1 MGVLDETQFV
11 ERPQFFNGERLF
23 APDLQS
29 VEAFNREMRWLHNRS
44 LHQPGIGSG
53 FAVAGGK
60 GDRMVTVGP
69 GYALDIDGREIILT
83 RELQLSIPPV
93 SGEEDGTP
101 SYFDLTVSYADDLEE
116 TETRAGVCSPS
127 GVVRRREEPVF
138 CWVPLHCENNS
149 PDERVERRCVAD
161 EANRKAM
168 LAGEKI
174 VLAQVAVRECSLY
187 KRVTLNHRRSARS
200 CRQPHV
206 SGGKTDLSRFEKIEL
221 RKFLGL
227 LSRSVVQSP
236 VLMEELKTLNKESK
250 SDDTIPYLFLQGT
263 VTTTSGQFLTV
274 PSYMVNVQ
282 RRSSKPG
289 EKSNFPLVAYWI
301 RKETEK
307 QIEVILAIYCGSP
320 PVEDSKEDP
329 KQWREDIKEESIRS
343 WSISWIGV
351 EG

>member
-1 MGVLDETQFV
+1 MGMLDEIQFV

-53 FAVAGGK
+53 FPVAGEK
-60 GDRMVTVGP
+60 GERMVTVGP
-69 GYALDIDGREIILT
+69 GLALDRGGREIVLT

-101 SYFDLTVSYADDLEE
+101 SYFDLTASYADELEE

-138 CWVPLHCENNS
+138 CWVPLHCEARLL
-149 PDERVERRCVAD
+149 DKQVEKRCLAD
-161 EANRKAM
+161 EANRKAI
-168 LAGEKI
+168 LTGEKI
-174 VLAQVAVRECSLY
+174 VLAQIAVKECSLY
-187 KRVTLNHRRSARS
+187 ERVTLNHRRSARS

-206 SGGKTDLSRFEKIEL
+206 SGARTDLSRFKEITLKE
-221 RKFLGL
+221 FLDL
-227 LSRSVVQSP
+227 LSKSVMQSP
-236 VLMEELKTLNKESK
+236 DIKKIVQGMKGETQNSPFVFLKGII
-250 SDDTIPYLFLQGT
+250 D
-263 VTTTSGQFLTV
+263 TTSGQFLTV
-274 PSYMVNVQ
+274 PSYMVNLQ
-282 RRSSKPG
+282 RKSAKG
-289 EKSNFPLVAYWI
+289 EKEADSPVVAFWT
-301 RKETEK
+301 REETEK
-307 QIEVILAIYCGSP
+307 TIEAILAIYDDNGAEGS
-320 PVEDSKEDP
+320 STH
-329 KQWREDIKEESIRS
+329 RLSEDIRKA

>member
-53 FAVAGGK
+53 FAVAGEK
-60 GDRMVTVGP
+60 DDRVVTVEP
-69 GYALDIDGREIILT
+69 GYALDRDGREIVLT
-83 RELQLSIPPV
+83 RELQLAIPPV
-93 SGEEDGTP
+93 AGEEDGEP
-101 SYFDLTVSYADDLEE
+101 SHFNLTVSYANELEE

-138 CWVPLHCENNS
+138 CWVPLHCEKNS
-149 PDERVERRCVAD
+149 HDKRTEKRCLAD

-174 VLAQVAVRECSLY
+174 VLAQVVVKECSLY
-187 KRVTLNHRRSARS
+187 ERVTLNHRRSARS

-206 SGGKTDLSRFEKIEL
+206 SGGRTDLSEFNKINLED
-221 RKFLGL
+221 FLKL
-227 LSRSVVQSP
+227 LSESVMQSP
-236 VLMEELKTLNKESK
+236 TTAKTIEGMSPQNGKN
-250 SDDTIPYLFLQGT
+250 PFLFLQGT
-263 VTTTSGQFLTV
+263 IETVSGQFLTV
-274 PSYMVNVQ
+274 PSYMVNLQ
-282 RRSSKPG
+282 RKSSKKG
-289 EKSNFPLVAYWI
+289 KETDSSVIAFWAKE
-301 RKETEK
+301 ETEK
-307 QIEVILAIYCGSP
+307 AIEVILAIYDDDLGGRTSP
-320 PVEDSKEDP
+320 KEQAKDIE
-329 KQWREDIKEESIRS
+329 EDIKKA
-343 WSISWIGV
+343 WLISWVGV

>member
-23 APDLQS
+23 ATDLQS

-53 FAVAGGK
+53 FAVAGEK
-60 GDRMVTVGP
+60 GDRGVTVGP
-69 GYALDIDGREIILT
+69 GYALDRDGREIVLT

-93 SGEEDGTP
+93 TGAENGEP
-101 SYFDLTVSYADDLEE
+101 SYFNLTVNYANELEE
-116 TETRAGVCSPS
+116 TQTRAGVCSPS

-138 CWVPLHCENNS
+138 CWVPLHCESNS

-174 VLAQVAVRECSLY
+174 VLAQVAVKECSLY
-187 KRVTLNHRRSARS
+187 ERVTLNHRRSARS

-206 SGGKTDLSRFEKIEL
+206 SGGKTDLSRFEEIEL
-221 RKFLGL
+221 KKFLGL
-227 LSRSVVQSP
+227 LSKSAVQASVLVQD
-236 VLMEELKTLNKESK
+236 LNKLNNEAK
-250 SDDTIPYLFLQGT
+250 SYDTVPYLFLQGT

-289 EKSNFPLVAYWI
+289 EKSNFPIVAYCI

-320 PVEDSKEDP
+320 SLTDTE
-329 KQWREDIKEESIRS
+329 QWRHDIKEESIRS
-343 WSISWIGV
+343 WLISWIGV